1 MVSYKSKKERGINSW
16 SYCSIINVCCWWV
29 TCVNLCLMRVNNI
42 WDFKISYNKFRFSN
56 NKALLDVKL
65 IFPWK
70 RTRHIY
76 CPTRLYH
83 PYDSSWY
90 IYRIRIHYVGVLH
103 LFHELQVLRSNKD
116 ELQSGFLNVKSSTQ
130 LPIFNIFT
138 HTRR

>member
-65 IFPWK
+65 GRSLIFIVPQDYIILK
-70 RTRHIY
+70 V
-76 CPTRLYH
+76 LVV
-83 PYDSSWY
+83 

-130 LPIFNIFT
+130 LPIFNIIT

>member
-42 WDFKISYNKFRFSN
+42 WNFKISYNKFRFSN

-65 IFPWK
+65 IGRSLISIIPQDY
-70 RTRHIY
+70 II
-76 CPTRLYH
+76 LMILVA
-83 PYDSSWY
+83 
-90 IYRIRIHYVGVLH
+90 IYRIRIHHVGVLH
-103 LFHELQVLRSNKD
+103 LFHELQALRSNKD

-130 LPIFNIFT
+130 LPIFNIIT
-138 HTRR
+138 YTRR

>member
-42 WDFKISYNKFRFSN
+42 WDFNISYNKFRFSN

-70 RTRHIY
+70 STRHIY

-83 PYDSSWY
+83 PYDSCCY
-90 IYRIRIHYVGVLH
+90 ISNTNSLCWGSH
-103 LFHELQVLRSNKD
+103 LFHELQILRSNKD

-130 LPIFNIFT
+130 LPIFNIIT
-138 HTRR
+138 YTRR